1 MISTEEFYV
10 PEAGGLQQGDILF
23 AGISRIT
30 SEDRYSPPEW
40 EHLDTHHVQV
50 DGVKPHGSPVR
61 LFAGFGLVMVTSHDC
76 QLEKEFNRRRS
87 ELIAVGKSEEEATA
101 EALVDPTLDRTLVAS
116 PLVDADDIRVD
127 QGNLLGGHVV
137 GYLPVPAS
145 LDGRVPQCVV
155 DLNYRCTVDR
165 FDVARVTS
173 VSSKA
178 RSQLRYAL
186 VRLDAL
192 RTPSLGFEVEN
203 VIGHL
208 IERAVVPKR
217 DPLTVRL
224 VLDNGSTIELLQQPG
239 EPQGPSARSSVRS

>member
-1 MISTEEFYV
+1 MIAADAFYA

-23 AGISRIT
+23 AGISRT
-30 SEDRYSPPEW
+30 TAEDGFSPPEW
-40 EHLDTHHVQV
+40 ELVDTHQVQV
-50 DGVKPHGSPVR
+50 DGVKSDGSPVR
-61 LFAGFGLVMVTSHDC
+61 FFAGFGLMMVTSHDC

-87 ELIAVGKSEEEATA
+87 ELIAEGKSEDEATA
-101 EALVDPTLDRTLVAS
+101 EALADPTLDRTLVAS
-116 PLVDADDIRVD
+116 PLVDPEDIRVD

-145 LDGRVPQCVV
+145 LDGRIPECVV
-155 DLNYRCTVDR
+155 DLTYRCTIDC

-173 VSSKA
+173 VSSRA

-192 RTPSLGFEVEN
+192 RTPSLGFAVED
-203 VIGHL
+203 VIGHS
-208 IERAVVPKR
+208 IERAEVPR
-217 DPLTVRL
+217 RNPLTVRL
-224 VLDNGSTIELLQQPG
+224 VLDDGSTIELLQQPG

>member
-1 MISTEEFYV
+1 MISADAFYA
-10 PEAGGLQQGDILF
+10 PEARDLQQGDILF

-30 SEDRYSPPEW
+30 GDDGYSPPEW
-40 EHLDTHHVQV
+40 ELVDTHQVQV
-50 DGVKPHGSPVR
+50 DGVKPDGGPVR
-61 LFAGFGLVMVTSHDC
+61 FFAGFGLVMVTSHDC

-87 ELIAVGKSEEEATA
+87 ELIAEGKSEDEATA
-101 EALVDPTLDRTLVAS
+101 EALADPTLDRTLVAS
-116 PLVDADDIRVD
+116 PLVDPEDIRVD

-155 DLNYRCTVDR
+155 DLTYRCTIDC

-173 VSSKA
+173 VSSRA

-192 RTPSLGFEVEN
+192 RTPNLGFAVED
-203 VIGHL
+203 VIGHA
-208 IERAVVPKR
+208 IERAEVSKSN
-217 DPLTVRL
+217 PLMVRL
-224 VLDNGSTIELLQQPG
+224 VLDDGSTIELLQQPG